1 MTRKNLIALS
11 IFALVGSNAAF
22 AQAEGNE
29 GYLREYG
36 IDLKPVASSSA
47 ARVVSSGTEAPR
59 AAKADAIAIRDADY
73 LRKYGIDLRP
83 AQSAREAKPVVA
95 VGR

>member
-1 MTRKNLIALS
+1 MNRKNLIALS
-11 IFALVGSNAAF
+11 LFALVGSNAAF

-36 IDLKPVASSSA
+36 IDLTPVASSST
-47 ARVVSSGTEAPR
+47 ARVVSSGTQAPS
-59 AAKADAIAIRDADY
+59 ATKVDAIAARDADY

-83 AQSAREAKPVVA
+83 VHSVREAKPVVA
-95 VGR
+95 VVR